1 MHQSIQDVL
10 QQMGLDDT
18 LPPNSTAWPEFLTRL
33 SARLADETNTTAV
46 VSLPV
51 PRSEIKQWLNVLPW
65 GAGLVTKE
73 GKLNWLNQVGRDNL
87 YKKEVYQNLNTAV
100 VFKRP
105 IFHILHFRNPK
116 LNQMTSPAIWEQLRG
131 GRPFDMP
138 TGELVCDN
146 GDLLP
151 ASYTL
156 IPLGQ
161 GANFQGCL
169 FFFRDISAQKATAK
183 KLLDAKEEAEAAS
196 RAKSTFLANMSHELR
211 TPLAAIIGYS
221 ELLHEQASLL
231 GYDRFVDRLK
241 KIHVSADHLLALIND
256 ILDLSKVEAGRMS
269 LDNDLFTVRT
279 LLDDVA
285 VTVQPLMVHNENR
298 LVTNFGKELGHFYGD
313 QVKVRQILLNLLSNA
328 AKFTTQGE
336 VTLTAVREPLPNS
349 QFSLSAL
356 APQEQLRFVIA
367 DTGIGMTDEQ
377 MIHLFEPFTQA
388 DASTTREFGGTGLGL
403 AISQRFCELMDGK
416 IDLTSDYG
424 QGTTFTLTLPVP
436 AFKQGQIV
444 WPEVFPHPSTSVN
457 KGGQPLVRQ
466 RILVVDDDR
475 IIREL
480 LARYLVRQGFEVWLA
495 ENGFKALDILAEMKP
510 DAIILDIFMPGLDG
524 WGVLARLKQNPNLA
538 EVPVILATVDD
549 DQRHGFALE
558 ADDYLLKPFDYSLL
572 ERTLGRHMKRLERGH
587 ILLLDDSQHIREI
600 LRDQLAL
607 QGYRVTEAG
616 NGREGLAVMREINPP
631 DLILLDLMMP
641 EMDGF
646 EFLLELR
653 DNPLWQ
659 HVPVIVISVMDLSSA
674 DRQRL
679 NGEVERIMQKG
690 KFSRDDLV
698 GQIHQLI
705 HARLNTAV

>member
-1 MHQSIQDVL
+1 MHRTIQDVL
-10 QQMGLDDT
+10 QQMGLDGT
-18 LPPNSTAWPEFLTRL
+18 IPPDHAAWPEFLARL
-33 SARLADETNTTAV
+33 SARLIDEDPPTAV
-46 VSLPV
+46 VSLPALR
-51 PRSEIKQWLNVLPW
+51 PEIKEWLNLLPW
-65 GAGLVTKE
+65 GAGLVTSE
-73 GKLNWLNQVGRDNL
+73 GKLNWLNQAGRGNL
-87 YKKEVYQNLNTAV
+87 YKELADENPTTAV
-100 VFKRP
+100 VPERP
-105 IFHILHFRNPK
+105 IFHILRFYNPQ
-116 LNQMTSPAIWEQLRG
+116 LNQMTPPAIWEQLRA
-131 GRPFDMP
+131 GRPFDVP
-138 TGELVCDN
+138 TGELVCD
-146 GDLLP
+146 DDELLP

-156 IPLGQ
+156 MPLGQ

-169 FFFRDISAQKATAK
+169 LFFRDISDQKAVEQ
-183 KLLDAKEEAEAAS
+183 KLVDAKEEAEAAS

-221 ELLHEQASLL
+221 ELLHEQAALL

-241 KIHVSADHLLALIND
+241 KIHVSADHLLSLIND

-279 LLDDVA
+279 LLEDVI
-285 VTVQPLMVHNENR
+285 VTVQPLMAQNENR
-298 LVTNFGKELGHFYGD
+298 LVVNYGKKLGYFYGD

-336 VTLTAVREPLPNS
+336 VTFTAVREPIPTPK
-349 QFSLSAL
+349 FSLSAP

-367 DTGIGMTDEQ
+367 DTGIGMTDKQ
-377 MIHLFEPFTQA
+377 MLNLFEPFTQA

-403 AISQRFCELMDGK
+403 AISQRFCELMDGQ
-416 IDLTSDYG
+416 IDLASDYG
-424 QGTTFTLTLPVP
+424 HGTTFTLTLPVP
-436 AFKQGQIV
+436 AFKQEQVV
-444 WPEVFPHPSTSVN
+444 WPEVFPHPSTSTN
-457 KGGQPLVRQ
+457 KVGQPLIRQ

-495 ENGFKALDILAEMKP
+495 ENGFKALDILADMKP

-524 WGVLARLKQNPNLA
+524 WGVLARLKQDPNLA
-538 EVPVILATVDD
+538 DVPVILATVDD
-549 DQRHGFALE
+549 DQRHGFALG

-572 ERTLGRHMKRLERGH
+572 ERTLGRHMKRLEQGH

-607 QGYRVTEAG
+607 QGYRVTEAA
-616 NGREGLAVMREINPP
+616 NGREGLAVMGDIDPP

-659 HVPVIVISVMDLSSA
+659 HVPVIVISVMDLSPA

-690 KFSRDDLV
+690 SFGRDELV